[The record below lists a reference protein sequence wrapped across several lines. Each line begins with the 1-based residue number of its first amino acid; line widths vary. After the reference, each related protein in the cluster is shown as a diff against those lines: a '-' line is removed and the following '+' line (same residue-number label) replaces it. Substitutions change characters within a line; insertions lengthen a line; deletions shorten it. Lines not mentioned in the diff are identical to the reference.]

1 MAGLV
6 MQKPTYDGTA
16 TNRGAW
22 AASNRGF
29 RAASNRD
36 VGAASNRGIR
46 AASKPASNKGPRT
59 ASNRSVGAGHLHD
72 ALGSQALLEKD
83 AADSGVHCAERIIQ
97 QHDVST

>member
-6 MQKPTYDGTA
+6 MQKPTFDGTA
-16 TNRGAW
+16 SNRGVRE
-22 AASNRGF
+22 ASNRGF

-36 VGAASNRGIR
+36 IGAASNRGIV
-46 AASKPASNKGPRT
+46 AASKPAGNKGART
-59 ASNRSVGAGHLHD
+59 ARRAGHLHD

-83 AADSGVHCAERIIQ
+83 AADSGIHCAERIIQ